1 MLALGFMIGRILHH
15 NNAKITAA
23 AAEDVT
29 VEKMDIDSALNS
41 AISSAVSQL
50 GERFLCT
57 SFTFIFSKY
66 INYTVKWSHTRLRVL
81 GMELIPVYWQS
92 ACK

>member
-1 MLALGFMIGRILHH
+1 MIGRILHH
-15 NNAKITAA
+15 DNAKITAAAA

-29 VEKMDIDSALNS
+29 VEKMDIDSRSVSTDSALSS

-50 GERFLCT
+50 GERLLYT

-66 INYTVKWSHTRLRVL
+66 LSYTVKWSHTRLRVL
-81 GMELIPVYWQS
+81 GMELIIGS
-92 ACK
+92 